1 MLKFWKVVGVRGKR
15 HLTMYHLLTCNY
27 GNNNN
32 SNSNVMKMK
41 ELKGEGEGEVD
52 VVEEDEGDEDNF
64 FATFVDEGD
73 KRD

>member
-41 ELKGEGEGEVD
+41 ELKGEEGEMD
-52 VVEEDEGDEDNF
+52 VVQEDEGDEDNF

-73 KRD
+73 KHD